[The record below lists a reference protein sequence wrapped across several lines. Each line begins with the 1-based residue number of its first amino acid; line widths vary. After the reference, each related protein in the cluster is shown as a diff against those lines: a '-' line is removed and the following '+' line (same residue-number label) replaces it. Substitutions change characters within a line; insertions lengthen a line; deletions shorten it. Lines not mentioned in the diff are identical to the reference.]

1 LVGSACAPCEIKG
14 GKREKMSKKSAYQTS
29 SFWFYRRQIHSSGAR
44 AAAGQDIFL
53 LQRGP
58 EIVIEP
64 MS

>member
-1 LVGSACAPCEIKG
+1 
-14 GKREKMSKKSAYQTS
+14 MSKKSAYQTS
-29 SFWFYRRQIHSSGAR
+29 SFWFYRRQIPSSGAR

>member
-1 LVGSACAPCEIKG
+1 VRIRLLASGFTVGRFTLVEPAPPLE
-14 GKREKMSKKSAYQTS
+14 
-29 SFWFYRRQIHSSGAR
+29 
-44 AAAGQDIFL
+44 QDIFL